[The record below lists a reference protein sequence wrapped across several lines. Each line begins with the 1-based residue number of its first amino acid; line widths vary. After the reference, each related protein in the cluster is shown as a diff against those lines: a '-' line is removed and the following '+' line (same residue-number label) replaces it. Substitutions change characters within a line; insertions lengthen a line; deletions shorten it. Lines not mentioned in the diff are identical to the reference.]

1 MIIIKTP
8 YSDFI
13 INEMEV
19 ASIIYRKEDKDAKVF
34 YKDGVTTD
42 IKFIDRIDMHPG
54 TPDITFV
61 NNVEP
66 EPGPELEKTSA
77 ADYENDS
84 ILVLYNEL
92 KRIEEEE
99 KERKKEQHP
108 GFKYFQ
114 RKGSATRAIVVA
126 RQHDINTIG
135 DLLKVGRITF
145 QSFRNAGPKCGEL
158 ITQGLSNLYGIEKW

>member
-19 ASIIYRKEDKDAKVF
+19 ASIIYRKTDREAKIC
-34 YKDGVTTD
+34 YKDGVTNEVH
-42 IKFIDRIDMHPG
+42 FIYRIDMYNG
-54 TPDITFV
+54 TPEMTFDKIV
-61 NNVEP
+61 FEP
-66 EPGPELEKTSA
+66 EPEPLPK
-77 ADYENDS
+77 DYEDDS

-108 GFKYFQ
+108 GFKYIQ
-114 RKGSATRAIVVA
+114 RKGNATRAIVVA

-145 QSFRNAGPKCGEL
+145 QGFRNAGPKCGEL

>member
-1 MIIIKTP
+1 MILIETEKAVIL
-8 YSDFI
+8 
-13 INEMEV
+13 INEAEISDLHYKKEENKAIIHFRDYV
-19 ASIIYRKEDKDAKVF
+19 GEAPNIKSIKAY
-34 YKDGVTTD
+34 
-42 IKFIDRIDMHPG
+42 PG
-54 TPDITFV
+54 TPDMIFV

-66 EPGPELEKTSA
+66 EPEPEPKPK
-77 ADYENDS
+77 DYENDS

-114 RKGSATRAIVVA
+114 RKGNATRVIVVA

>member
-42 IKFIDRIDMHPG
+42 VKFIDRIDMHPG
-54 TPDITFV
+54 TPDMTFV

-66 EPGPELEKTSA
+66 EPEPEPK
-77 ADYENDS
+77 DYEDDS
-84 ILVLYNEL
+84 ILVLYKEL

-99 KERKKEQHP
+99 KERKKAERP
-108 GFKYFQ
+108 EWKYIQ
-114 RKGSATRAIVVA
+114 KKGTATRAIVVA

-135 DLLKVGRITF
+135 DLLKVGRVTF
-145 QSFRNAGPKCGEL
+145 QGFRNAGPKCGEL

>member
-19 ASIIYRKEDKDAKVF
+19 ASIIYRKKDQEAKVF

-54 TPDITFV
+54 TPDMTFV

-66 EPGPELEKTSA
+66 EHESEPKPK
-77 ADYENDS
+77 DYEDDS

-108 GFKYFQ
+108 GFKYIQ
-114 RKGSATRAIVVA
+114 RKGNATRAIVVA

-145 QSFRNAGPKCGEL
+145 QSFRNAGPMCGNL

>member
-19 ASIIYRKEDKDAKVF
+19 ASIIYRRNDKEAKVL
-34 YKDGVTTD
+34 YKDGGTED
-42 IKFIDRIDMHPG
+42 IKFIDRIDMHNG
-54 TPDITFV
+54 MPDMTFV
-61 NNVEP
+61 NNIEP
-66 EPGPELEKTSA
+66 EPESKPK
-77 ADYENDS
+77 DYENDS
-84 ILVLYNEL
+84 ILMLYNEL

-114 RKGSATRAIVVA
+114 RKGNATRALVVA
-126 RQHDINTIG
+126 RQHNINTIG
-135 DLLKVGRITF
+135 DLLKVGRIIF
-145 QSFRNAGPKCGEL
+145 QGFRNAGPKSGEL